1 MVHRG
6 RAGTVVLI
14 AVLAG
19 VLVGAAMCLFQYS
32 YNYNRFPS
40 QVHISA
46 VEVGSQERESAIQA
60 LDSWLAQKG
69 QAPLTLVYNDYRYQI
84 TMAEAGAGAEAEK
97 VVDEALREVR
107 DSLPWWTGLI
117 GREQEYQTFRFEVPI
132 VWDKE
137 KLTGVLEQI
146 RPDLESAPQNC
157 KVTWQGGSTLAVT
170 PEVNGKKVNL
180 DATLE
185 KIPLWWGHQEYTV
198 PIVVEDVLPDVC
210 QADFADVTLLA
221 AYTTNYNSRDVDR
234 SSNLATA
241 ARALNGTIVPAGQ
254 EFSFNA
260 VVGPRSLA
268 TGYREAIVI
277 QNNEFT
283 PGVGGGVCQVSSTL
297 YNACL
302 LSGLEIVER
311 HNHSVAIAYVP
322 LGLDATINYGSLD
335 FRFRNNTGG
344 AIYLQSSIGNG
355 RLTVRVFGPKK
366 AAKKIKLEQ
375 TVEATKPF
383 EVIKKPDAAI
393 LSGETRVKQRG
404 VSGYT
409 VRSWRVIA
417 DENGAVI
424 KREPLGRDVYRPLNQ
439 IVLVGPSVPASTEV
453 NPHVEEV
460 GPSEPGPDNGSV
472 PENDNLPIERDD
484 NLPNEANP
492 MPEVD
497 DTDNI
502 TLEE

>member
-1 MVHRG
+1 
-6 RAGTVVLI
+6 VVLI

-32 YNYNRFPS
+32 YNYNRFPP
-40 QVHISA
+40 QVHIGA
-46 VEVGSQERESAIQA
+46 VEVGGQERESAIQA
-60 LDSWLAQKG
+60 LDSWLAKRG
-69 QAPLTLVYNDYRYQI
+69 QAPLTLVYNDYCHQI
-84 TMAEAGAGAEAEK
+84 AMAEAGAGAQVEK

-107 DSLPWWTGLI
+107 DSLPWWTRLI
-117 GREQEYQTFRFEVPI
+117 GREQEYQTFRFEIPI

-146 RPDLESAPQNC
+146 KPDLELVPQNC
-157 KVTWQGGSTLAVT
+157 KVGWQGGSTLGVT
-170 PEVNGKKVNL
+170 PEVNGKRVNL
-180 DATLE
+180 TATLE
-185 KIPLWWGHQEYTV
+185 KIPLRWGQEYTV

-221 AYTTNYNSRDVDR
+221 AYTTNYNSGDVDR

-241 ARALNGTIVPAGQ
+241 ARALSGTIVPAGQ
-254 EFSFNA
+254 EFSFNT
-260 VVGPRSLA
+260 VVGPRNLA

-283 PGVGGGVCQVSSTL
+283 PGVGGGICQVSSTL

-344 AIYLQSSIGNG
+344 AVYLQSSIGNG
-355 RLTVRVFGPKK
+355 RLTIRVFGPKN
-366 AAKKIKLEQ
+366 AAKKIKLER

-383 EVIKKPDAAI
+383 EVVKKPDATVP
-393 LSGETRVKQRG
+393 SGETRIKQKG

-409 VRSWRVIA
+409 VRSWRVFA
-417 DENGAVI
+417 DENGTVI

-439 IVLVGPSVPASTEV
+439 MVLVGPTVPVSAEI
-453 NPHVEEV
+453 NPGIEEV
-460 GPSEPGPDNGSV
+460 VPPEPESDNGSV
-472 PENDNLPIERDD
+472 VPEPENLPVESDD
-484 NLPNEANP
+484 SILDGANP
-492 MPEVD
+492 IPDVD
-497 DTDNI
+497 GI
-502 TLEE
+502 IIGE